1 MMDLRKRG
9 LVQEIQR
16 GATIN
21 NKKLTYLMQ
30 FSICQLLVLN
40 DDYSYRLNNN
50 YNYFTVLLGEL
61 AVDSITF

>member
-1 MMDLRKRG
+1 MDLRKRG
-9 LVQEIQR
+9 LVQETQGR
-16 GATIN
+16 ATIN

-40 DDYSYRLNNN
+40 DDYSYSLDNN

>member
-1 MMDLRKRG
+1 MDLRKRG
-9 LVQEIQR
+9 LVQEIQG

-21 NKKLTYLMQ
+21 KKKLTYLMQ

-40 DDYSYRLNNN
+40 DDYSYRLDNN